1 MIRMGPISNIKI
13 FIVIMNFCCCSMR
26 QRRHRTVP
34 AGTWEIPPLD
44 DRPHPESNRFR
55 THPATDLSARSGRRA
70 ARGASDCTHGAERA
84 ISSVADSRPSGPVT
98 PPSSRTR
105 PGPGRRLLLRASAS
119 THQRNLM
126 RGILAELD
134 GVLAWPPRIARE
146 LAAVRDGPHSP
157 RILLTGCAPG
167 NWLGEHRIP
176 GGGPVAVPSEMPNI
190 LAGNQD
196 RVDADRG

>member
-1 MIRMGPISNIKI
+1 
-13 FIVIMNFCCCSMR
+13 MR
-26 QRRHRTVP
+26 QRHHRLVP

-44 DRPHPESNRFR
+44 DRPHPESNRFW
-55 THPATDLSARSGRRA
+55 THPATDVSARPGRRA

-84 ISSVADSRPSGPVT
+84 IPSVADSRPSGPVT

-105 PGPGRRLLLRASAS
+105 PSPGRRLLPRASAS

-126 RGILAELD
+126 REILARLD

-146 LAAVRDGPHSP
+146 LAAVRDGQRSR
-157 RILLTGCAPG
+157 RILLTVGAPG

-176 GGGPVAVPSEMPNI
+176 RGDPVAVQSEMPN
-190 LAGNQD
+190 
-196 RVDADRG
+196 